1 MSSCGALIYRPAFTY
16 LLSIVEPIIITVR
29 SVAGIPR
36 RRTEIGGPEPRSPAT
51 LWGRWDFAESQMPA
65 PNGERSRAEAV
76 EIGRLEILPE
86 RPSPAKAVRRAWD
99 VRSEPIVDS
108 DDLGNGFSYD
118 VALYNCTYT
127 TFNRLTVT
135 CRRVRHVNVRVL
147 RVGKT
152 CVKDVNS
159 GLQLWSRRRETYV
172 GFKKLADVTSSR

>member
-1 MSSCGALIYRPAFTY
+1 M
-16 LLSIVEPIIITVR
+16 
-29 SVAGIPR
+29 
-36 RRTEIGGPEPRSPAT
+36 
-51 LWGRWDFAESQMPA
+51 ESQMPA

-127 TFNRLTVT
+127 MFNRLTVT

-147 RVGKT
+147 RVSVYGRRKQRLT
-152 CVKDVNS
+152 V
-159 GLQLWSRRRETYV
+159 WSRRRETYV
-172 GFKKLADVTSSR
+172 GFKKLADATSSR